1 MLSAGKIL
9 LTLIVVVA
17 VAFVVRLL
25 NRRAALK
32 AAPQP
37 PAAPRTRTVDLEH
50 CGACNAYVARGSGA
64 CARLDCPMRA

>member
-37 PAAPRTRTVDLEH
+37 PRRVSMKPLSA
-50 CGACNAYVARGSGA
+50 
-64 CARLDCPMRA
+64 